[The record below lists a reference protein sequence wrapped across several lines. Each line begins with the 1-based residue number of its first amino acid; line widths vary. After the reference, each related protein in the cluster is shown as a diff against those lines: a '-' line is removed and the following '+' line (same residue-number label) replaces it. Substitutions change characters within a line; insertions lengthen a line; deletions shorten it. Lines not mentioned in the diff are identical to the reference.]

1 MSGSNEDVEKL
12 EQKLDELKEGI
23 DEDIKELKQN
33 FDDFLDEDIENKEEF
48 KEEFDKLKDDMMAC
62 INKSH
67 SYESFNYCMSWI
79 K

>member
-12 EQKLDELKEGI
+12 EQKLDELKDGV

-33 FDDFLDEDIENKEEF
+33 VDEYTEEIEEF
-48 KEEFDKLKDDMMAC
+48 KEEFGEEFDELKDDIVAC
-62 INKSH
+62 INKSN
-67 SYESFNYCMSWI
+67 SYESFKYCMSWI